1 MDFRQ
6 IHYFISLYEEGT
18 VTRAAHRLNIVQPAL
33 SMQIGR
39 LEDHIGEKLFE
50 RGKQG
55 MVPTA
60 AGREMYRLFVPI
72 IRDFSNAEAQMLS
85 SGGAIRG
92 HVNIGLIAS
101 ITEGVLVDTLS
112 EFSNSYPD
120 VGVTVSDGYTTTLTD
135 WVAGGRLDAAIV
147 NKPRRPLALDIE
159 HIVDEEMVLI
169 TGAGVAT
176 NLPQKLPLR
185 QVPLLGLPLVLPSR
199 GHGLRSNIDSFAES
213 ENIEL
218 TAKFEIDSLIAAINL
233 VERTQVASIVPCVA
247 VHRQLARGTLRAHT
261 IVSPRLIRRVVSVSH
276 PRRPLNPATK
286 LFVSMLAANLRLRA
300 PRVLPDSESPE
311 DTQEVRGDGEAGGGA

>member
-6 IHYFISLYEEGT
+6 VHYFISLYEEGT

-39 LEDHIGEKLFE
+39 LEEHLGQKLFE
-50 RGKQG
+50 RAKQG

-60 AGREMYRLFVPI
+60 AARQMYRLFLPI
-72 IRDFSNAEAQMLS
+72 MRDFSNAEAQMLS
-85 SGGAIRG
+85 NGGAIRG
-92 HVNIGLIAS
+92 HVKIGLIAS

-112 EFSNSYPD
+112 EFSNKYPEVD
-120 VGVTVSDGYTTTLTD
+120 VTVSDGYTSTLTD

-147 NKPRRPLALDIE
+147 NKPRRPLALDVE

-169 TGAGVAT
+169 TGAGFEAS
-176 NLPQKLPLR
+176 LPPTLALR
-185 QVPLLGLPLVLPSR
+185 QLPSLGLALVLPSR

-218 TAKFEIDSLIAAINL
+218 AAKFEIDSLIATINL
-233 VERTQVASIVPCVA
+233 VERTQVATIVPRIA
-247 VHRQLARGTLRAHT
+247 VHRQLADGSLRAYPF
-261 IVSPRLIRRVVSVSH
+261 VSPRLVRRVVSVSH

-286 LFVSMLAANLRLRA
+286 LFMSMLAANLRLRTPGA
-300 PRVLPDSESPE
+300 RQEEGVAQELP
-311 DTQEVRGDGEAGGGA
+311 QAGET

>member
-39 LEDHIGEKLFE
+39 LEEHIGQKLFE
-50 RGKQG
+50 RAKQG

-60 AGREMYRLFVPI
+60 AARQMVRLFLPI

-85 SGGAIRG
+85 NGGAIRG
-92 HVNIGLIAS
+92 HVKIGLIAS
-101 ITEGVLVDTLS
+101 ITEGVLIDTLS
-112 EFSNSYPD
+112 DFSNKYPEVD
-120 VGVTVSDGYTTTLTD
+120 VTISDGYTSTLTE
-135 WVAGGRLDAAIV
+135 WVTGGLLDAAIV
-147 NKPRRPLALDIE
+147 NKPRRPLALDLE

-169 TGAGVAT
+169 TGANFEA
-176 NLPQKLPLR
+176 NLPQNLSLR
-185 QVPLLGLPLVLPSR
+185 QLPSLGLPLVLPSR

-218 TAKFEIDSLIAAINL
+218 TAKFEIDSLIATINL
-233 VERTQVASIVPCVA
+233 VERTQVATIVPRIA
-247 VHRQLARGTLRAHT
+247 VHRQLASGTLRAHT
-261 IVSPRLIRRVVSVSH
+261 IVSPRLVRHVVSVSH

-300 PRVLPDSESPE
+300 PRSLPESGTP
-311 DTQEVRGDGEAGGGA
+311 DGTQEVPGNGEAGGGA

>member
-6 IHYFISLYEEGT
+6 IHYFTSLYEEGT

-33 SMQIGR
+33 SMQIAR
-39 LEDHIGEKLFE
+39 LEEHIGQKLFE

-60 AGREMYRLFVPI
+60 AGRQMYRLFLPI
-72 IRDFSNAEAQMLS
+72 MRDFSNAEAQMLS
-85 SGGAIRG
+85 SGGAICG

-112 EFSNSYPD
+112 EFSNSHPE
-120 VGVTVSDGYTTTLTD
+120 VGVTVSNGYTSTLTD
-135 WVAGGRLDAAIV
+135 WVAAGRLDAAIV
-147 NKPRRPLALDIE
+147 NKPRRPLALDVE

-169 TGAGVAT
+169 TGAA
-176 NLPQKLPLR
+176 NAAHLPQELALR
-185 QVPLLGLPLVLPSR
+185 QLPALGLPLVLPSR

-218 TAKFEIDSLIAAINL
+218 APKFEIDSLIAAINL
-233 VERTQVASIVPCVA
+233 VERTQAASIVPRIA
-247 VHRQLARGTLRAHT
+247 VHRQLASGSLRAHSF
-261 IVSPRLIRRVVSVSH
+261 VSPRLVRRVVSVSH

-286 LFVSMLAANLRLRA
+286 LFISMLTANLRLCA
-300 PRVLPDSESPE
+300 PPAPAAAV
-311 DTQEVRGDGEAGGGA
+311 GEAGGPGAP